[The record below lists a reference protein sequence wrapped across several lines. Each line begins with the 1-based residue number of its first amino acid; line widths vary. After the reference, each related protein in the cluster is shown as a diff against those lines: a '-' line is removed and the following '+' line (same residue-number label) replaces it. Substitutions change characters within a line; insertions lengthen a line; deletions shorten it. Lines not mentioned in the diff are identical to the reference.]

1 MMLPVRILMMLVL
14 INVVVGS
21 DAKNTSIGTTKNI
34 YLLCVGLDKFIRYR
48 LSASVEFSLDLV
60 NNRSDIIPGYI
71 LQKICGFST
80 KYNDIGHIVKEFIT
94 QISNPPTKVMIIGP
108 MFTPEAKV
116 IAETSALYSL
126 VEISYFVTSPE
137 MSDTNKYPYFA
148 RTIQS
153 TALRNPAMI
162 RVLRYY
168 NWSKVAIISQNLD
181 YVLSASVDLKNLL
194 KKENITLL
202 SAITFDDSP
211 AQVVRQIKES
221 AARIIIVF
229 TGHVAVRHVMCQV
242 YLQNVYGPRHQWLF
256 WEKKQLIN
264 LPEERYLGT
273 GCSKQQVL
281 YAYNYLIVFSPA
293 KPSKEDDDTI
303 VGDSGYTTS
312 ELRRKYSEYLDHHG
326 YEQSLLSTTAFDAI
340 WVAAKTL
347 NASIERLQPNE
358 TIDQFSYDNSRMT
371 KIFFDSLT
379 KLQFEGASGHISFDE
394 NGDRSSLILISQHT
408 ADGHVKDV
416 GQYNPED
423 NSLAWS
429 KTIPVRFP
437 GGRPPPDAD
446 ILITNTLK
454 MDKVMYWLAT
464 CLASLGVVFCTVC
477 VAFNVY
483 YSNLKVIKMSS
494 PKINTVIAIGCGMA
508 LLFIPL
514 LGVDN
519 PETIGTNWLCSTRLV
534 VLVCGFTFAYG
545 GMFAKT
551 WRVHVIFTSK
561 KPLKRPVRDAH
572 LMAFVGVVMLVDIIL
587 LVAWQISDPLVLHLF
602 NINQEIQADGAIIS
616 RQAYICTSKYVDQWM
631 GALCGFKA
639 LLLIFGIFFAWETR
653 KVRVEVLNDSKEIGI
668 CVYNIMIMSVVS
680 VPIYRLLPLQQMD
693 VSFGV
698 ISISVFVCALT
709 TLLLVFGPKMHLVAT
724 GGQRVDDCAVLPFAS
739 SINQKKRTT
748 AGGMSSTVEDCP
760 GPSTSSRC

>member
-1 MMLPVRILMMLVL
+1 MFATETVEGCRE
-14 INVVVGS
+14 
-21 DAKNTSIGTTKNI
+21 
-34 YLLCVGLDKFIRYR
+34 FIRNCCTLSHVSLVTLQSLSSPSLLSPSALPPYR
-48 LSASVEFSLDLV
+48 LSASSQSE
-60 NNRSDIIPGYI
+60 
-71 LQKICGFST
+71 
-80 KYNDIGHIVKEFIT
+80 NDIGHVVKEFIS
-94 QISNPPTKVMIIGP
+94 QISNPPTKIMVIGP
-108 MFTPEAKV
+108 MFTAEAKV
-116 IAETSALYSL
+116 IAETSALYNL
-126 VEISYFVTSPE
+126 VEISYFVTTPE
-137 MSDTNKYPYFA
+137 MSDTKKYPYFA
-148 RTIQS
+148 RTTQS

-168 NWSKVAIISQNLD
+168 NWSKVAIVSQNLD
-181 YVLSASVDLKNLL
+181 YVLPASDNLKKLL

-202 SAITFDDSP
+202 SALTFDDSP

-229 TGHVAVRHVMCQV
+229 ANRMTVRHVMCQV
-242 YLQNVYGPRHQWLF
+242 YLQNVYGPRHQWLY

-264 LPEERYLGT
+264 LSEEKFLGT
-273 GCSKQQVL
+273 GCSKQQVFHV
-281 YAYNYLIVFSPA
+281 YNYLIVFSST
-293 KPSKEDDDTI
+293 KPSKEHDDTI

-326 YEQSLLSTTAFDAI
+326 YEQSDLFTGAFDAI

-347 NASIERLQPNE
+347 NASIERLQPSE
-358 TIDQFSYDNSRMT
+358 TIDQFSYDNSRMA
-371 KIFFDSLT
+371 KIFFDLLT
-379 KLQFEGASGHISFDE
+379 KLKFEGASGHISFDE
-394 NGDRSSLILISQHT
+394 NGDRNSLIVISQHT
-408 ADGHVKDV
+408 A
-416 GQYNPED
+416 
-423 NSLAWS
+423 
-429 KTIPVRFP
+429 

-454 MDKVMYWLAT
+454 MDKVMFWWAT

-483 YSNLKVIKMSS
+483 YSKLKVIKMSS
-494 PKINTVIAIGCGMA
+494 PKINTIIAIGCGMS

-534 VLVCGFTFAYG
+534 VLICGFTFAYG

-616 RQAYICTSKYVDQWM
+616 RQAYICTSKYVDHWT

-639 LLLIFGIFFAWETR
+639 LFLIFGIFFAWETR
-653 KVRVEVLNDSKEIGI
+653 KVSVEVLNDSKEIGI

-680 VPIYRLLPLQQMD
+680 FPIYRLLPLQQMD

-698 ISISVFVCALT
+698 ISISVFVCAVT
-709 TLLLVFGPKMHLVAT
+709 TLLLVFGPKMQLVAT

-739 SINQKKRTT
+739 SINQKKRTA
-748 AGGMSSTVEDCP
+748 AGGTSTTVEDCP

>member
-1 MMLPVRILMMLVL
+1 MV
-14 INVVVGS
+14 
-21 DAKNTSIGTTKNI
+21 
-34 YLLCVGLDKFIRYR
+34 
-48 LSASVEFSLDLV
+48 
-60 NNRSDIIPGYI
+60 
-71 LQKICGFST
+71 
-80 KYNDIGHIVKEFIT
+80 
-94 QISNPPTKVMIIGP
+94 IGP
-108 MFTPEAKV
+108 LFTSEAKV
-116 IAETSALYSL
+116 IAETSALYNL
-126 VEISYFVTSPE
+126 VEICYFVTSPE

-148 RTIQS
+148 RTRES

-162 RVLRYY
+162 RVFRYY

-181 YVLSASVDLKNLL
+181 YVLAASDDLKNLL
-194 KKENITLL
+194 KNENITLL
-202 SAITFDDSP
+202 SALTFDDSP

-221 AARIIIVF
+221 AARIIILF
-229 TGHVAVRHVMCQV
+229 AGHAAARYVMCQV

-256 WEKKQLIN
+256 WEKKQLFD
-264 LPEERYLGT
+264 LSDRRYLGT
-273 GCSKQQVL
+273 GCNKQQVL
-281 YAYNYLIVFSPA
+281 HAYNYLIVFSPT

-347 NASIERLQPNE
+347 NASMERLQPNE

-394 NGDRSSLILISQHT
+394 NGDRSSLIVISQQT
-408 ADGHVKDV
+408 A
-416 GQYNPED
+416 
-423 NSLAWS
+423 
-429 KTIPVRFP
+429 

-446 ILITNTLK
+446 ILITNTVK
-454 MDKVMYWLAT
+454 MDKVMFWLAT
-464 CLASLGVVFCTVC
+464 CLASLGIAFCTVC

-494 PKINTVIAIGCGMA
+494 PKINSVIAIGCGMS

-534 VLVCGFTFAYG
+534 VLLCGFTFAYG

-561 KPLKRPVRDAH
+561 KPLKR
-572 LMAFVGVVMLVDIIL
+572 
-587 LVAWQISDPLVLHLF
+587 
-602 NINQEIQADGAIIS
+602 IQADGAIIS
-616 RQAYICTSKYVDQWM
+616 RQAYICTSKYVDQWT

-639 LLLIFGIFFAWETR
+639 LFLIFGIFFAWETR

-680 VPIYRLLPLQQMD
+680 FPIYWLLPLQQMN

-698 ISISVFVCALT
+698 ISISVFVCALM
-709 TLLLVFGPKMHLVAT
+709 TLLLVFGPKMQLVAT

-739 SINQKKRTT
+739 SMIEKKRTV
-748 AGGMSSTVEDCP
+748 AGGTSSTVEDGP

>member
-1 MMLPVRILMMLVL
+1 
-14 INVVVGS
+14 
-21 DAKNTSIGTTKNI
+21 
-34 YLLCVGLDKFIRYR
+34 
-48 LSASVEFSLDLV
+48 
-60 NNRSDIIPGYI
+60 
-71 LQKICGFST
+71 
-80 KYNDIGHIVKEFIT
+80 
-94 QISNPPTKVMIIGP
+94 
-108 MFTPEAKV
+108 
-116 IAETSALYSL
+116 
-126 VEISYFVTSPE
+126 

-148 RTIQS
+148 RTTES

-168 NWSKVAIISQNLD
+168 NWSKVAILSQNLD
-181 YVLSASVDLKNLL
+181 YVLPASDDLKNLL
-194 KKENITLL
+194 KKQNITLL

-211 AQVVRQIKES
+211 AQVVRQLKES

-229 TGHVAVRHVMCQV
+229 ANRVAVRNVMCQV
-242 YLQNVYGPRHQWLF
+242 YLQKVYGSRHQWLF
-256 WEKKQLIN
+256 WEKQQLFN
-264 LPEERYLGT
+264 LSEEKYLRT
-273 GCSKQQVL
+273 GCSKQQIM

-293 KPSKEDDDTI
+293 KLSKEDDDTI

-312 ELRRKYSEYLDHHG
+312 ELRRKYSEYLDNHG
-326 YEQSLLSTTAFDAI
+326 YEKSVLSTGAFDAI

-358 TIDQFSYDNSRMT
+358 TIDQFSYDNLRMT

-394 NGDRSSLILISQHT
+394 NGDRNSLIVISQHT
-408 ADGHVKDV
+408 ADGHTKDV
-416 GQYNPED
+416 GQYDPKD
-423 NSLAWS
+423 RSLAWS

-454 MDKVMYWLAT
+454 MDKVMFWLAT
-464 CLASLGVVFCTVC
+464 CLVSLGVVFCTVC

-483 YSNLKVIKMSS
+483 YSKLKVIKMSS
-494 PKINTVIAIGCGMA
+494 PKINTVIAIGCGMS

-519 PETIGTNWLCSTRLV
+519 PETIGTNWLCSTRIV
-534 VLVCGFTFAYG
+534 VFVCGFTFAYG

-602 NINQEIQADGAIIS
+602 NINQE
-616 RQAYICTSKYVDQWM
+616 
-631 GALCGFKA
+631 
-639 LLLIFGIFFAWETR
+639 
-653 KVRVEVLNDSKEIGI
+653 
-668 CVYNIMIMSVVS
+668 
-680 VPIYRLLPLQQMD
+680 
-693 VSFGV
+693 
-698 ISISVFVCALT
+698 
-709 TLLLVFGPKMHLVAT
+709 VAT
-724 GGQRVDDCAVLPFAS
+724 LFSLIG
-739 SINQKKRTT
+739 
-748 AGGMSSTVEDCP
+748 
-760 GPSTSSRC
+760 